1 MRVKNVKKALAKVKS
16 SPLILNEVKI
26 IKGDNIILE
35 IGAGKGDFIIN
46 HALENKDA
54 IFVAVEKYSSVIL
67 RILEKQEELN
77 LDNLILLNEDANT
90 LLNFFSNNSIDIIYL
105 NFSDPW
111 PKARH
116 HKKRLTYPSF
126 LKLYKQLLKKD
137 GKIVFRTDHLELFN
151 DSVLYL
157 KEEGFKVSNIDH
169 DSKPISIMSEYEV
182 LKRKSGIKINS
193 LTAFVEA

>member
-182 LKRKSGIKINS
+182 LKRNSGIKINS